1 VSLKSRLR
9 RLDAGVRWL
18 ETEGVL
24 IRWQLMMKL
33 VQRVQDIADHMA
45 GDPEFAAQWKK
56 NVPSLPLPKPRVKVP
71 PRVRPML
78 RDAAVPAAPQ
88 DEGVHVAPPAPLP
101 PPSQPPP
108 RPPPPP
114 PPKPR
119 WTKDIRPGPH
129 DVLTWEEA
137 MQVPWFDPL
146 KEDDGS

>member
-45 GDPEFAAQWKK
+45 GDPDFAAQWKK
-56 NVPSLPLPKPRVKVP
+56 NVPSLPLPKPRMKARPRVP
-71 PRVRPML
+71 PFL
-78 RDAAVPAAPQ
+78 RDAPVPAAPQ
-88 DEGVHVAPPAPLP
+88 DEGVHVAPP
-101 PPSQPPP
+101 SQPPA

-114 PPKPR
+114 PRAPKPR

-146 KEDDGS
+146 AEDDGS